1 MFLISLCLPTDAYCA
16 ALLWDPAHTSWRMHW
31 GMYKFKLHLWLMALL
46 SVINSTRK
54 YDFFHFWG
62 FFYYI
67 WPNVILILKILI
79 PLTSDQVKFS
89 DIRRRCVDIGGADHW
104 STGTSDLLM
113 PLSWHQSCFL
123 SSSLAL
129 FFLPFKSF
137 LLPFICLSMM
147 LWLTGGGCSRQ
158 MLKCLVWSGFTR
170 RRATRDSPMNS
181 LCVSLSSS
189 HTDTLGW
196 KEGRER
202 GVAGRK
208 RRTWIKYAGL
218 GFGNGF

>member
-1 MFLISLCLPTDAYCA
+1 MNPINIWSGEVFGHQTQMCGHEWSRPLIY
-16 ALLWDPAHTSWRMHW
+16 W
-31 GMYKFKLHLWLMALL
+31 
-46 SVINSTRK
+46 NQ
-54 YDFFHFWG
+54 
-62 FFYYI
+62 
-67 WPNVILILKILI
+67 WPI
-79 PLTSDQVKFS
+79 
-89 DIRRRCVDIGGADHW
+89 
-104 STGTSDLLM
+104 
-113 PLSWHQSCFL
+113 SWHQSCFL

-137 LLPFICLSMM
+137 LLPFICLPMM

-189 HTDTLGW
+189 HTDTLGL

-208 RRTWIKYAGL
+208 RRAWIKYAGL
-218 GFGNGF
+218 GFGDGF